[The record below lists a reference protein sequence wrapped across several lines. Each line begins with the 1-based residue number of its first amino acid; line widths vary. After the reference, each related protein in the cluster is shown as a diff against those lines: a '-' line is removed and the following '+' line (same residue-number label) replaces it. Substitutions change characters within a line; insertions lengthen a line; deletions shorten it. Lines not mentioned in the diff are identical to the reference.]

1 MAQRARGAYIATV
14 YQPESL
20 YNLSFTAQV
29 TDPQEANVKQ
39 LNKRIQWQIDNT
51 TRGLTFM
58 PLDISSLSLLIFINA
73 SFTNNKDLSSQI
85 GFIIILTN

>member
-39 LNKRIQWQIDNT
+39 LNKRI
-51 TRGLTFM
+51 
-58 PLDISSLSLLIFINA
+58 
-73 SFTNNKDLSSQI
+73 
-85 GFIIILTN
+85 